1 MKNAKRLTRE
11 QKKFL
16 SEKGYEV
23 NCYLAVKNTPETLVI
38 YNKETEQTCEVR
50 R

>member
-16 SEKGYEV
+16 SKKGYEA
-23 NCYLAVKNTPETLVI
+23 NCYLTVKNTPEALVI
-38 YNKETEQTCEVR
+38 YNKETGQTSEVR